1 MKKRSLLTFF
11 LCAGL
16 VSASLASQFK
26 VAENAGAAEAVVKV
40 LSSSEARID
49 LKVKID
55 QQIGALGIAIEESI
69 PAHEDFL
76 QVKADPPG
84 NTLAEQKIYLNSTR
98 TRLQQK
104 VSTLTKI
111 SLQIST
117 LMNQLFALHKPIND
131 SVISIKEAANSR
143 PTLTPP
149 VECPPGLEFGGESIW
164 ETGIVQAVT
173 DGDTVEVKTC
183 RGVLEVRQIGIQATE
198 TAKPDHISQC
208 GADEATNLMRKMLPI
223 GSEVQLRATNYASSN
238 NYQEVARPFR
248 TIYAKDIEGKF
259 TIDVQAKLLTA
270 GLSLWFPNST
280 NEYFHNLEYLNL
292 LNAAAESKTGLWSKT
307 LCPNDSTPLDSIDL
321 WVNSDSPLGNE
332 NAFGEYVLLHNKTD
346 KEIDI
351 SKWSIRDTS
360 LELRDEKFAF
370 ASGTKIGAGQVLTV
384 YLGES
389 IANYPLSNSEVSF
402 GLSAPILQNPTVNSD
417 KFTGD
422 GIYLMSPRTTK
433 GGGNIRAWMHRPC
446 IPNDCAAPDWLLKN
460 LDGSTRVIP
469 LPQTLSMI
477 LNPAKYARKVPDLTG
492 LTSEQVVGALAGL
505 DLIAQ
510 IVDLS
515 PNSGKAPRIV
525 RDLFPIPGTNLPA
538 GAIVKVNVIVPD
550 A

>member
-1 MKKRSLLTFF
+1 MKKRLFITFLLCTC
-11 LCAGL
+11 LI
-16 VSASLASQFK
+16 SANLAWQSK
-26 VAENAGAAEAVVKV
+26 VAQDARAAEAVATIPT
-40 LSSSEARID
+40 SAQMRID
-49 LKVKID
+49 LKAKVD
-55 QQIGALGIAIEESI
+55 QQIGALKIAIEESI
-69 PAHEDFL
+69 PAYEDFL

-84 NTLAEQKIYLNSTR
+84 DTLAEQKIYLSSTR
-98 TRLQQK
+98 GSLQRK
-104 VSTLTKI
+104 VAVLT
-111 SLQIST
+111 QIST
-117 LMNQLFALHKPIND
+117 QISLLMNQLVDLHKAID
-131 SVISIKEAANSR
+131 EAVITIKQTANSR
-143 PTLTPP
+143 PTVTPP

-164 ETGIVQAVT
+164 ETGTVQAVT

-208 GADEATNLMRKMLPI
+208 GADEATNLMRKLLPI

-307 LCPNDSTPLDSIDL
+307 LCPNDLTPLDSIEL
-321 WVNSDSPLGNE
+321 WINSDSPLSNE
-332 NAFGEYVLLHNKTD
+332 NAFGEYALLHNKTD
-346 KEIDI
+346 KEVDI

-389 IANYPLSNSEVSF
+389 IANYPLSNSEVSL

-460 LDGSTRVIP
+460 SDGSTRVIP

-492 LTSEQVVGALAGL
+492 LTSEQVTGALAGL

-515 PNSGKAPRIV
+515 PNAGKASRIV
-525 RDLFPIPGTNLPA
+525 RDLSPKPGTNLPA

>member
-1 MKKRSLLTFF
+1 MKKKSLIVFVL
-11 LCAGL
+11 
-16 VSASLASQFK
+16 SACLATVNLPWYS
-26 VAENAGAAEAVVKV
+26 NAAEVAVPF
-40 LSSSEARID
+40 LSSAQVRID
-49 LKVKID
+49 LKAKVD
-55 QQIGALGIAIEESI
+55 QQIGALKIAIEESI
-69 PAHEDFL
+69 PAYEDFL

-84 NTLAEQKIYLNSTR
+84 DTLAEQNVYLNSTR
-98 TRLQQK
+98 ARLHRK
-104 VSTLTKI
+104 VAVLTQI
-111 SLQIST
+111 SAQIST

-164 ETGIVQAVT
+164 ETGTVQAVT

-248 TIYAKDIEGKF
+248 TIFAKDSEERF
-259 TIDVQAKLLTA
+259 TIDVQAKLLSA

-292 LNAAAESKTGLWSKT
+292 LNSAAEAKTGLWSKT

-360 LELRDEKFAF
+360 LDLRDESFAF

-384 YLGES
+384 YLGEP
-389 IANYPLSNSEVSF
+389 IANYPLTSNEISL
-402 GLSAPILQNPTVNSD
+402 GLTSPILQNPTTNSE

-433 GGGNIRAWMHRPC
+433 GGGNIRDWMHRPC
-446 IPNDCAAPDWLLKN
+446 IPNDCSPPDWLNKN
-460 LDGSTRVIP
+460 SDGSTRVIP
-469 LPQTLSMI
+469 LPQTLSMV

-492 LTSEQVVGALAGL
+492 LTAEQVTGALAAL
-505 DLIAQ
+505 DLTAQ
-510 IVDLS
+510 IIDLS
-515 PNSGKAPRIV
+515 PNSGKSPRIV
-525 RDLFPIPGTNLPA
+525 RDLLPKPGTNLPA
-538 GAIVKVNVIVPD
+538 GASVKVNVIVPD

>member
-1 MKKRSLLTFF
+1 MKKKSLIVFVL
-11 LCAGL
+11 
-16 VSASLASQFK
+16 SACLATVNLPWYS
-26 VAENAGAAEAVVKV
+26 NAAEVAVPF
-40 LSSSEARID
+40 LSSAQVRID
-49 LKVKID
+49 LKAKVD
-55 QQIGALGIAIEESI
+55 QQIGALKIAIEESI
-69 PAHEDFL
+69 PAYEDFL

-84 NTLAEQKIYLNSTR
+84 DTLAEQNVYLNSTR
-98 TRLQQK
+98 ARLHRK
-104 VSTLTKI
+104 VAVLTQI
-111 SLQIST
+111 SAQIST

-164 ETGIVQAVT
+164 ETGTVQAVT

-248 TIYAKDIEGKF
+248 TIFAKDSEGRF
-259 TIDVQAKLLTA
+259 TIDVQAKLLSA

-292 LNAAAESKTGLWSKT
+292 LNSAAEAKTGLWSKT

-360 LELRDEKFAF
+360 LDLRDESFAF

-384 YLGES
+384 YLGEP
-389 IANYPLSNSEVSF
+389 IANYPLTSNEISL
-402 GLSAPILQNPTVNSD
+402 GLTSPILQNPTTNSE

-433 GGGNIRAWMHRPC
+433 GGGNIRDWMHRPC
-446 IPNDCAAPDWLLKN
+446 IPNDCSPPDWLNKN
-460 LDGSTRVIP
+460 SDGSTRVIP
-469 LPQTLSMI
+469 LPQTLSMV

-492 LTSEQVVGALAGL
+492 LTAEQVTGALAAL
-505 DLIAQ
+505 DLTAQ
-510 IVDLS
+510 IIDLS
-515 PNSGKAPRIV
+515 PNSGKSPRIV
-525 RDLFPIPGTNLPA
+525 RDLLPKPGTNLPA
-538 GAIVKVNVIVPD
+538 GASVKVNVIVPD

>member
-1 MKKRSLLTFF
+1 MTKRSFITFLLCTC
-11 LCAGL
+11 LI
-16 VSASLASQFK
+16 SANLAWQSK
-26 VAENAGAAEAVVKV
+26 VAQDAGAAEAVATIP
-40 LSSSEARID
+40 SSAQVRID
-49 LKVKID
+49 LKAKVD
-55 QQIGALGIAIEESI
+55 QQIGALKIAIEESI
-69 PAHEDFL
+69 PAYEDFL

-98 TRLQQK
+98 GSLQRK
-104 VSTLTKI
+104 VAVLTQISSQI
-111 SLQIST
+111 SL
-117 LMNQLFALHKPIND
+117 LMNQLLDLHKAID
-131 SVISIKEAANSR
+131 EAIISIKQTANSR
-143 PTLTPP
+143 PTVTPP

-164 ETGIVQAVT
+164 ETGTVQAVT

-183 RGVLEVRQIGIQATE
+183 RGVLEIRQIGIQATE
-198 TAKPDHISQC
+198 TSKPDHISQC

-248 TIYAKDIEGKF
+248 TIYAKDGEGKF
-259 TIDVQAKLLTA
+259 TIDVQAKLLAA

-292 LNAAAESKTGLWSKT
+292 LNIAAEAKIGLWSKT
-307 LCPNDSTPLDSIDL
+307 LCPNDLTPLDSIEL
-321 WVNSDSPLGNE
+321 WINSDSPLSNE
-332 NAFGEYVLLHNKTD
+332 NAFGEYALLHNKTD
-346 KEIDI
+346 KEVDI
-351 SKWSIRDTS
+351 SNWSIRDTS

-384 YLGES
+384 YLGEP
-389 IANYPLSNSEVSF
+389 IANYPLSNSEISLR
-402 GLSAPILQNPTVNSD
+402 LSAPILQNPTTNSD

-422 GIYLMSPRTTK
+422 GIYLISPRTTK

-446 IPNDCAAPDWLLKN
+446 IPNDCAAPEWLLKN
-460 LDGSTRVIP
+460 SDGSARVIP

-525 RDLFPIPGTNLPA
+525 RDLSPKPGTNVPA

>member
-1 MKKRSLLTFF
+1 MKKKSLIVFVL
-11 LCAGL
+11 
-16 VSASLASQFK
+16 SACLATVNLPWYS
-26 VAENAGAAEAVVKV
+26 NAAEVAVPF
-40 LSSSEARID
+40 LSSAQVRID
-49 LKVKID
+49 LKAKVD
-55 QQIGALGIAIEESI
+55 QQIGALKIAIEESI
-69 PAHEDFL
+69 PAYEDFL

-84 NTLAEQKIYLNSTR
+84 DTLAEQNVYLNSTR
-98 TRLQQK
+98 ARLHRK
-104 VSTLTKI
+104 VAVLTQI
-111 SLQIST
+111 SAQIST

-164 ETGIVQAVT
+164 ETGTVQAVT

-248 TIYAKDIEGKF
+248 TIFAKDSEGRF
-259 TIDVQAKLLTA
+259 TIDVQAKLLSA

-292 LNAAAESKTGLWSKT
+292 LNSAAEAKTGLWSKT

-360 LELRDEKFAF
+360 LDLRDESFAF

-384 YLGES
+384 YLGEP
-389 IANYPLSNSEVSF
+389 IANYPLTSNEISL
-402 GLSAPILQNPTVNSD
+402 GLTSPILQNPTTNSE

-433 GGGNIRAWMHRPC
+433 GGGNIRDWMHRPC
-446 IPNDCAAPDWLLKN
+446 IPNDCSPPDWLNKN
-460 LDGSTRVIP
+460 SDGSTRVIP
-469 LPQTLSMI
+469 LPQTLSMV

-492 LTSEQVVGALAGL
+492 LTAEQVTGALAAL
-505 DLIAQ
+505 DLTAQ
-510 IVDLS
+510 IIDLS
-515 PNSGKAPRIV
+515 PNSGKSPRIV
-525 RDLFPIPGTNLPA
+525 RDLLPKPGTNLPA
-538 GAIVKVNVIVPD
+538 GATVKVNVIVPD

>member
-1 MKKRSLLTFF
+1 MSIRRVITFL

-16 VSASLASQFK
+16 LTPNLILQSK
-26 VAENAGAAEAVVKV
+26 VAEAVEPAVSV
-40 LSSSEARID
+40 ASVAQARIE
-49 LKVKID
+49 LKSKID
-55 QQIGALGIAIEESI
+55 QQIDALGIAIEESM
-69 PAHEDFL
+69 PAYEDFL
-76 QVKADPPG
+76 QVKADTPG
-84 NTLAEQKIYLNSTR
+84 STMAEQKIYLNSTR
-98 TRLQQK
+98 GLLQRK
-104 VSTLTKI
+104 VSVLTQI
-111 SLQIST
+111 SAQVST
-117 LMNQLFALHKPIND
+117 LMNQLLALHKTIDD
-131 SVISIKEAANSR
+131 SVISIKEIANAR
-143 PTLTPP
+143 PTVTPP

-198 TAKPDHISQC
+198 TTKPDHISQC

-223 GSEVQLRATNYASSN
+223 GSEVQLRATNYSSSN

-248 TIYAKDIEGKF
+248 TIYAKDGEGKF
-259 TIDVQAKLLTA
+259 TIDVQAKLLSA

-280 NEYFHNLEYLNL
+280 NEYFHNLEYLTL
-292 LNAAAESKTGLWSKT
+292 LNSAAEAKVGLWSKT
-307 LCPNDSTPLDSIDL
+307 LCSSDSTPLDSIEL
-321 WVNSDSPLGNE
+321 WVNSDSPLSNE
-332 NAFGEYVLLHNKTD
+332 NAFGEYALLHNKTD

-351 SKWSIRDTS
+351 SNWSIRDTS

-370 ASGTKIGAGQVLTV
+370 TTGTKIGAGQVLTV
-384 YLGES
+384 YLGEPL
-389 IANYPLSNSEVSF
+389 ANYPLTSNEISL
-402 GLSAPILQNPTVNSD
+402 GLSSPILQNPTVNSD

-422 GIYLMSPRTTK
+422 GIYLMSPRTPK

-446 IPNDCAAPDWLLKN
+446 IPNDCSAPDWLLKN
-460 LDGSTRVIP
+460 SDGSARNIP

-492 LTSEQVVGALAGL
+492 LTAEQVAGALAAL
-505 DLIAQ
+505 DLVAQ

-515 PNSGKAPRIV
+515 PNSGKATRIV
-525 RDLFPIPGTNLPA
+525 RDLSPKPGTNLPA
-538 GAIVKVNVIVPD
+538 GAFVKVTVVVPD

>member
-1 MKKRSLLTFF
+1 MTKRSFITFLLCTC
-11 LCAGL
+11 LI
-16 VSASLASQFK
+16 SANLAWQSK
-26 VAENAGAAEAVVKV
+26 VAQDAGAAEAVTTIP
-40 LSSSEARID
+40 SSAQVRID
-49 LKVKID
+49 LKAKVD
-55 QQIGALGIAIEESI
+55 QQIGALKIAIEESI
-69 PAHEDFL
+69 PAYEDFL

-98 TRLQQK
+98 GSLQRK
-104 VSTLTKI
+104 VAVLTQISSQI
-111 SLQIST
+111 SL
-117 LMNQLFALHKPIND
+117 LMNQLVNLHKTID
-131 SVISIKEAANSR
+131 EAVISIKQTANSR
-143 PTLTPP
+143 PTVTPP

-164 ETGIVQAVT
+164 ETGTVQAVT

-183 RGVLEVRQIGIQATE
+183 RGVLEIRQIGIQATE
-198 TAKPDHISQC
+198 TSKPDHISQC

-248 TIYAKDIEGKF
+248 TIYAKDGEGKF
-259 TIDVQAKLLTA
+259 TIDVQAKLLAA

-292 LNAAAESKTGLWSKT
+292 LNIATEAKIGLWSKT
-307 LCPNDSTPLDSIDL
+307 LCPNDLTPLDSIEL
-321 WVNSDSPLGNE
+321 WINSDSPLSNE
-332 NAFGEYVLLHNKTD
+332 NAFGEYALLHNKTD
-346 KEIDI
+346 KEVDI
-351 SKWSIRDTS
+351 SNWSIRDTS

-384 YLGES
+384 YLGEP
-389 IANYPLSNSEVSF
+389 IANYPLSNSEISLR
-402 GLSAPILQNPTVNSD
+402 LSAPILQNPTTNSD

-422 GIYLMSPRTTK
+422 GIYLISPRTTK

-446 IPNDCAAPDWLLKN
+446 IPNDCAAPEWLLKN
-460 LDGSTRVIP
+460 SDGSARVIP

-525 RDLFPIPGTNLPA
+525 RDLSPKPGTNVPA

>member
-1 MKKRSLLTFF
+1 MTKRSFITFLLCTC
-11 LCAGL
+11 LI
-16 VSASLASQFK
+16 SANLAWQSK
-26 VAENAGAAEAVVKV
+26 VAQDAGAAEAVTTIP
-40 LSSSEARID
+40 SSAQVRID
-49 LKVKID
+49 LKAKVD
-55 QQIGALGIAIEESI
+55 QQIGALKIAIEESI
-69 PAHEDFL
+69 PAYEDFL

-98 TRLQQK
+98 GSLQRK
-104 VSTLTKI
+104 VAVLTQISSQI
-111 SLQIST
+111 SL
-117 LMNQLFALHKPIND
+117 LMNQLLDLHKAID
-131 SVISIKEAANSR
+131 EAIISIKQTANSR
-143 PTLTPP
+143 PTVTPP

-164 ETGIVQAVT
+164 ETGTVQAVT

-183 RGVLEVRQIGIQATE
+183 RGVLEIRQIGIQATE
-198 TAKPDHISQC
+198 TSKPDHISQC

-248 TIYAKDIEGKF
+248 TIYAKDGEGKF
-259 TIDVQAKLLTA
+259 TIDVQAKLLAA

-292 LNAAAESKTGLWSKT
+292 LNIAAEAKIGLWSKT
-307 LCPNDSTPLDSIDL
+307 LCPNDLTPLDSIEL
-321 WVNSDSPLGNE
+321 WINSDSPLSNE
-332 NAFGEYVLLHNKTD
+332 NAFGEYALLHNKTD
-346 KEIDI
+346 KEVDI
-351 SKWSIRDTS
+351 SNWSIRDTS

-384 YLGES
+384 YLGEP
-389 IANYPLSNSEVSF
+389 IANYPLSNSEISLR
-402 GLSAPILQNPTVNSD
+402 LSAPILQNPTTNSD

-422 GIYLMSPRTTK
+422 GIYLISPRTTK

-446 IPNDCAAPDWLLKN
+446 IPNDCAAPEWLLKN
-460 LDGSTRVIP
+460 SDGSARVIP

-525 RDLFPIPGTNLPA
+525 RDLSPKPGTNVPA

>member
-1 MKKRSLLTFF
+1 MKKRMFITFLLCTC
-11 LCAGL
+11 LIS
-16 VSASLASQFK
+16 VNLAWQSK
-26 VAENAGAAEAVVKV
+26 VAQDARAAEAVATIPT
-40 LSSSEARID
+40 SAQMRID
-49 LKVKID
+49 LKAKVD
-55 QQIGALGIAIEESI
+55 QQIGALKIAIEESI
-69 PAHEDFL
+69 PAYEDFL

-84 NTLAEQKIYLNSTR
+84 DTLAEQKIYLSSTR
-98 TRLQQK
+98 GSLQRK
-104 VSTLTKI
+104 VAVLT
-111 SLQIST
+111 QIST
-117 LMNQLFALHKPIND
+117 QISLLMNQLVDLHKAID
-131 SVISIKEAANSR
+131 DAVITIKQTANSR
-143 PTLTPP
+143 PTVTPP

-164 ETGIVQAVT
+164 ETGTVQAVT

-208 GADEATNLMRKMLPI
+208 GADEATNFMRKMLPI

-307 LCPNDSTPLDSIDL
+307 LCPNDLTPLDSIDL
-321 WVNSDSPLGNE
+321 WINSDSPLSNE
-332 NAFGEYVLLHNKTD
+332 NAFGEYALLHNKTD
-346 KEIDI
+346 KEVDI

-389 IANYPLSNSEVSF
+389 IANYPLSNSEVSL

-422 GIYLMSPRTTK
+422 GIYLISPRTTK
-433 GGGNIRAWMHRPC
+433 GGGNIRAWIHRPC

-460 LDGSTRVIP
+460 SDGSTRVIP

-525 RDLFPIPGTNLPA
+525 RDLSPKPGTNVPA